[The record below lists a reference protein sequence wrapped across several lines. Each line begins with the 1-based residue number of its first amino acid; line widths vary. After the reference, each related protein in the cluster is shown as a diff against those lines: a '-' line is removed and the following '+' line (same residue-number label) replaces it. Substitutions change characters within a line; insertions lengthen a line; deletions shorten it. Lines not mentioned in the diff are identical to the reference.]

1 MTYTSRI
8 TITAPS
14 VAALRDQVAA
24 TIAEKAAAGA
34 RITGEGYAAAQGGP
48 FTATLTFGAQK

>member
-14 VAALRDQVAA
+14 LDALRDQITAS
-24 TIAEKAAAGA
+24 IAEKAAQ
-34 RITGEGYAAAQGGP
+34 GERVTEQTI
-48 FTATLTFGAQK
+48 TATLTFGAQK